1 VWLVVTEMVS
11 ISKELFLEM
20 LSFLISYAHLPLCI
34 GEMQSP
40 GVANTVTPGINNSCE
55 VVC

>member
-1 VWLVVTEMVS
+1 VPEMVS
-11 ISKELFLEM
+11 IPKELFLEM
-20 LSFLISYAHLPLCI
+20 LSLLKSYAHLPLCI